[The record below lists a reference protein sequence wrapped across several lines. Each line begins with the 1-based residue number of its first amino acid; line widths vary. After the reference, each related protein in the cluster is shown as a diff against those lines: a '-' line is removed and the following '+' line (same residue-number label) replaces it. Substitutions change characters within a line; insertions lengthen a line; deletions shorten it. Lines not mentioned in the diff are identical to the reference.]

1 MFSIGNHSL
10 FLPKIGRLLG
20 SIVTSMKTA
29 DRQLHIICALRRACN
44 KSFFFYMHFMCT
56 VYTLLKKDFSH
67 KKTTWNH
74 KSLSHRL
81 TSFYHYHFY
90 DFKFKQTESLIKIKK
105 VLDTKAAKSVF
116 DLF

>member
-1 MFSIGNHSL
+1 
-10 FLPKIGRLLG
+10 
-20 SIVTSMKTA
+20 MKTA

-44 KSFFFYMHFMCT
+44 KSFFFMHFMCT

-67 KKTTWNH
+67 KKKTTWNH

-90 DFKFKQTESLIKIKK
+90 DFKFKQTEFDKDKKKFRIQKQRNLCLICFDERFETTLLDDS
-105 VLDTKAAKSVF
+105 VLSQLCSCFQA
-116 DLF
+116 